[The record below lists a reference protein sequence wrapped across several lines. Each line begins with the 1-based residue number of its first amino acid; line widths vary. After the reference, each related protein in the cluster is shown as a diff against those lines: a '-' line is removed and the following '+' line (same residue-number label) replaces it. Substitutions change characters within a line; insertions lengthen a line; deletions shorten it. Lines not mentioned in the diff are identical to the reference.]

1 MLAVTDTGIHEEPPV
16 LYSLMFTLMV
26 TRASAVHKAGLP
38 LAANEWDLS
47 VLLRGTS
54 VAIILLQG
62 FFIESLT
69 TCLLLPE
76 AMVTPCNY
84 STK

>member
-1 MLAVTDTGIHEEPPV
+1 MWAVTDTGVHAEPPV
-16 LYSLMFTLMV
+16 LYSLISTLMV
-26 TRASAVHKAGLP
+26 TRASAVHRAGLP
-38 LAANEWDLS
+38 LGANEWDLS

-62 FFIESLT
+62 FFFIESLT
-69 TCLLLPE
+69 TCHLLPQ

-84 STK
+84 ST